1 MTLIA
6 RVVFVLLV
14 GATFSAF
21 FVAQRLKSTPSVV
34 EVRKLTKYFSPNG
47 DGRRD
52 AQTISLRLKE
62 ADDVTVS
69 VVNADGDEV
78 RRLADGQPARAF
90 TPIRLTW
97 DGRTDSGARA
107 PDGLYRLRV
116 ALRRQGRVANVPSP
130 MNLDTTAPTPRVA
143 AIKPPIGGPEPG
155 AFTVYLRGVSPRK
168 ATGVRVLRT
177 DVEPAREVARFSLA
191 AGKRKAVWDGK
202 VGGAP
207 APPGTY
213 IVVPAVEDRAGN
225 IGTAPAEL
233 PPSPDAVP
241 GRPGI
246 TVRTIAGSLPT
257 EPVRAGQ
264 RVRFFVDSR
273 RRDFSWR
280 VRRLGGGRVRAR
292 GRGQPGKPLS
302 VKAPSG
308 VSGVY
313 LLQVRSG
320 RYATQVP
327 FAVQSSER
335 ADVQV
340 VLPVISWLGLDPVD
354 DDGNGV
360 PNTLSNGGPVRYAP
374 ARLLAGGADRLPAG
388 FADEVAPLLVYL
400 DRARIR
406 YDVTTDLALVGSRSP
421 RAGDRKG
428 VLLPGSMRWVP
439 RDVARRLRR
448 YVQDGGHV
456 ASFGTDTLRRGVDV
470 TASRLVAPTQP
481 TDLDPFGTR
490 LGRIQREPAGRPLV
504 PTADDEKLGLY
515 TGFDGTLEGFSSY
528 EPSEPRPLGGRA
540 KVVTALA
547 PELADPE
554 ADPADE
560 EAHPPEP
567 LPALTATRLG
577 KGVVIRVGLPGW
589 SERLRTDREVDQLT
603 RNIVDVL
610 RGVTPKQ
617 RLPVR

>member
-1 MTLIA
+1 M
-6 RVVFVLLV
+6 
-14 GATFSAF
+14 
-21 FVAQRLKSTPSVV
+21 
-34 EVRKLTKYFSPNG
+34 
-47 DGRRD
+47 
-52 AQTISLRLKE
+52 
-62 ADDVTVS
+62 
-69 VVNADGDEV
+69 
-78 RRLADGQPARAF
+78 
-90 TPIRLTW
+90 
-97 DGRTDSGARA
+97 
-107 PDGLYRLRV
+107 
-116 ALRRQGRVANVPSP
+116 
-130 MNLDTTAPTPRVA
+130 A

-456 ASFGTDTLRRGVDV
+456 ASFGTDTLRRGVRRHRQPPGRSHAAHRPRPV
-470 TASRLVAPTQP
+470 RHAPRPHPARARGRGRSCRRPTTRSSACTPASTARSRASPPTSRPSRARSGAARRWSRRSRRSWP
-481 TDLDPFGTR
+481 TPRRTR
-490 LGRIQREPAGRPLV
+490 LMRRP
-504 PTADDEKLGLY
+504 TH
-515 TGFDGTLEGFSSY
+515 
-528 EPSEPRPLGGRA
+528 PSRCPR
-540 KVVTALA
+540 
-547 PELADPE
+547 
-554 ADPADE
+554 
-560 EAHPPEP
+560 
-567 LPALTATRLG
+567 
-577 KGVVIRVGLPGW
+577 
-589 SERLRTDREVDQLT
+589 
-603 RNIVDVL
+603 
-610 RGVTPKQ
+610 
-617 RLPVR
+617 